1 MTPNLVDEPQRTAA
15 RVFVLAYLPS
25 FVLAYLPSFVL
36 VAAVNFGI
44 LQL

>member
-25 FVLAYLPSFVL
+25 FVL